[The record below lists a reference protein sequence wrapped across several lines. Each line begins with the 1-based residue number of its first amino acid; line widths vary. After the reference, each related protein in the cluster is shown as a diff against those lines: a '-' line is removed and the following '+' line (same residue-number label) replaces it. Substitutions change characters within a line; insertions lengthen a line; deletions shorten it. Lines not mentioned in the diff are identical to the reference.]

1 MGNLTNMSNGI
12 IPPPPPIITQMPGIN
27 DSPLEFNM
35 KKNQPM
41 TMTND
46 FMDLENSNDG
56 TITIDRE
63 RENRL
68 KNNEKRGMKCNSR
81 DRERSMDRKIDESC
95 SSPEKNNLNLNLS
108 QSEIMFN
115 GLLGMPQGFMMMPGM
130 MNMMDPS
137 IMGMQQFPLMNQLNP
152 PLPPVIPTIEST
164 TANSLASMKELISCK
179 SCTLLPP
186 NPSAPL
192 PTTRERPHGCRTVF
206 VGGLPELMTE
216 DIIREVFDRCGEI
229 TTLRLSKKNFCHI
242 RFAFGASVDSAIFM
256 SGYRIRIGSN
266 TDGAN
271 CGRLHV
277 DYAQARDDQY
287 EWECRQRFV
296 LTFGPRRKLFFL

>member
-1 MGNLTNMSNGI
+1 MSVNLQNLQNGI
-12 IPPPPPIITQMPGIN
+12 NQPPPPPSITQMPGIN

-35 KKNQPM
+35 KKNQPI
-41 TMTND
+41 TGND
-46 FMDLENSNDG
+46 FMDLENSNDA
-56 TITIDRE
+56 IVDRE

-68 KNNEKRGMKCNSR
+68 KTRGMKCNSI
-81 DRERSMDRKIDESC
+81 DRERSLDRKIDN

-108 QSEIMFN
+108 QSELMFN
-115 GLLGMPQGFMMMPGM
+115 GLLGMQQSFMMMPGM
-130 MNMMDPS
+130 MNMMDSS
-137 IMGMQQFPLMNQLNP
+137 ILGMQQFPLMNQLNP
-152 PLPPVIPTIEST
+152 PLPSVLPTVEST
-164 TANSLASMKELISCK
+164 TSSNLASLKEVISCK

-186 NPSAPL
+186 NPSAPP
-192 PTTRERPHGCRTVF
+192 PTTRERPVGCRTVF

-266 TDGAN
+266 TDGIN

-287 EWECRQRFV
+287 EWECRQRFGF
-296 LTFGPRRKLFFL
+296 LILFFL

>member
-1 MGNLTNMSNGI
+1 MPLLGNMTNMSNG
-12 IPPPPPIITQMPGIN
+12 IPPPPPIISQMPGIN

-35 KKNQPM
+35 KKNQ
-41 TMTND
+41 TLAEYD
-46 FMDLENSNDG
+46 FMDLENSNDA
-56 TITIDRE
+56 TIDRE
-63 RENRL
+63 RENRF
-68 KNNEKRGMKCNSR
+68 KNIEKRGMKSNTG
-81 DRERSMDRKIDESC
+81 DRERSIDRKIDDSC
-95 SSPEKNNLNLNLS
+95 SSPEKNNLNLSLS
-108 QSEIMFN
+108 QSDLMFN
-115 GLLGMPQGFMMMPGM
+115 GLLGMQQGFMMMPGM

-137 IMGMQQFPLMNQLNP
+137 ILGIQQFPLMNQLNP
-152 PLPPVIPTIEST
+152 PLPSVLSSTEST
-164 TANSLASMKELISCK
+164 AANSSIASMKELISCK

-186 NPSAPL
+186 NPSAPP

-287 EWECRQRFV
+287 EWECRQRYKNNSF
-296 LTFGPRRKLFFL
+296 LEFF